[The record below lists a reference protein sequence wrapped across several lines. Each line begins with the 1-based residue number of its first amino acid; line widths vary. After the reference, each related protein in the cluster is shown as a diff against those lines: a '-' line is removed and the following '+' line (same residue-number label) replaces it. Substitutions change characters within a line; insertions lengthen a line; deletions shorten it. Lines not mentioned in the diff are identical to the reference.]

1 MTSSTDVSARLHA
14 FIRER
19 FGIPSDD
26 ADFNDDLNLYDYGY
40 IDSFGAVELTSFIED
55 TFGVRFE
62 DSDWTQHSL
71 SSVNEISQ
79 FIERRR
85 SKEA

>member
-1 MTSSTDVSARLHA
+1 MTPSTDVSARLHT

-26 ADFNDDLNLYDYGY
+26 ADFNNDINLYDFGY
-40 IDSFGAVELTSFIED
+40 IDSFGAVELTTFIED

-62 DSDWTQHSL
+62 DSDWVQHSL
-71 SSVNEISQ
+71 NTVNEMSA
-79 FIERRR
+79 FIEQRRN
-85 SKEA
+85 KEG